1 MTKNLR
7 SRSGRKLYGEGQ
19 IEDLPLPDFIRWP
32 TGSFSCRRCIITII
46 AQAGGLTR
54 KYSVQNGLPDLVGI
68 EVGLL
73 DTAVRDLAMERHRD
87 AEDDRALDLGTDG
100 GGIDDGAANDAP
112 DAIAPSFATSTLAT
126 CTT

>member
-1 MTKNLR
+1 M
-7 SRSGRKLYGEGQ
+7 
-19 IEDLPLPDFIRWP
+19 
-32 TGSFSCRRCIITII
+32 ITII
-46 AQAGGLTR
+46 AQAGGLSR
-54 KYSVQNGLPDLVGI
+54 KYSGQNGLPDLVGI

-73 DTAVRDLAMERHRD
+73 DTAVRDLAMERRRD

-112 DAIAPSFATSTLAT
+112 DAIAPSFATSTPAT